1 MPNGFTDPD
10 AVHCGQQN
18 SASTSTFLF
27 AGSPPVEGFS
37 GSGAPIWY
45 VGRPTNYDTV
55 TKGDVVGTI
64 SWGLN
69 GGQGVIGWGGELF
82 GTGVMGLGGVNWPVY
97 GPLGDRCPNQVVGAG
112 SSSAATAMPPSLFP
126 IT

>member
-1 MPNGFTDPD
+1 M
-10 AVHCGQQN
+10 
-18 SASTSTFLF
+18 
-27 AGSPPVEGFS
+27 EGFS

-97 GPLGDRCPNQVVGAG
+97 GPTGGQMSQSGGTGGVFLGGDGHA
-112 SSSAATAMPPSLFP
+112 PPSLFP